1 MTAGGPGKEMA
12 AAEPGRGSPVP
23 GRCAYFVER
32 KKRFCKMIPASGRR
46 FCGEHGQ
53 QEVPGLAGRSS
64 RLPSPAGED
73 GLLASG
79 EPRRLW
85 EGWGRRISR
94 RPAAGGPGVACP
106 PELVLQQG
114 QERQRLRLPLS
125 PGCAKA
131 VGSAQYLPC
140 HYIVGLFF

>member
-53 QEVPGLAGRSS
+53 QEVPGLAGWSS

-73 GLLASG
+73 GLLALG

-85 EGWGRRISR
+85 EGLGQADPPAVPRGGGRGCHVGLSWSRSRGRR
-94 RPAAGGPGVACP
+94 G
-106 PELVLQQG
+106 
-114 QERQRLRLPLS
+114 S
-125 PGCAKA
+125 PCAF
-131 VGSAQYLPC
+131 L
-140 HYIVGLFF
+140 